1 MSTEYCS
8 VSHRCTHLLPVQYLQ
23 TCGGE
28 LFLINLG
35 NLPGYHGLSTKSS
48 ADNTVNIGL
57 VFLHGIVLWL
67 LAKAVE
73 GMGSQHSQRRLLPP
87 VQHEVVRSWQFPRS
101 RLAFAKCREGQS
113 QYLRCCCLWSKV
125 TQLQNSSPKSGLS
138 PGVILASVKLRVS
151 VKLCFYS
158 PSLFTF
164 IVIVSPWCL
173 LFIWWVH
180 WSCILFR
187 LSALQGNPAFRLCLI
202 GAMLMFPCAHRSC
215 KVS

>member
-1 MSTEYCS
+1 M
-8 VSHRCTHLLPVQYLQ
+8 QYLQ

-113 QYLRCCCLWSKV
+113 QYLRCC
-125 TQLQNSSPKSGLS
+125 SPKQLPKEWFVSRSDFGFSKIACFSETMFLLSKLIYVHHNCLTMMPLIHLVGPLIVHLVPTECSSG
-138 PGVILASVKLRVS
+138 
-151 VKLCFYS
+151 
-158 PSLFTF
+158 
-164 IVIVSPWCL
+164 
-173 LFIWWVH
+173 
-180 WSCILFR
+180 
-187 LSALQGNPAFRLCLI
+187 
-202 GAMLMFPCAHRSC
+202 
-215 KVS
+215 